1 LKLTSEPSGARAMLD
16 DRLDAVCQTPCDM
29 RVTAGS
35 HTVRIALAR
44 YKDEERTVKVDTKI
58 TEVAVPLA
66 LARGVVIVE
75 TPAPATLKVNGTAVN
90 ISTPAE
96 LALIP
101 GLHVIS
107 ADFGSGSR
115 ERVLMVKPGARLRV
129 QLKP

>member
-1 LKLTSEPSGARAMLD
+1 MIRSGILRFL
-16 DRLDAVCQTPCDM
+16 L
-29 RVTAGS
+29 
-35 HTVRIALAR
+35 
-44 YKDEERTVKVDTKI
+44 I
-58 TEVAVPLA
+58 TIT
-66 LARGVVIVE
+66 G
-75 TPAPATLKVNGTAVN
+75 GG
-90 ISTPAE
+90 E